1 MNASGTRSGDSLLT
15 RREVMVGAAGL
26 TFSILGC
33 QRQAIVQESVDADAA
48 TAAAGAAATRMSPW
62 VSIDPEGAVAIASP
76 AVEMGQ
82 GSLTSLP
89 LILAEELDA
98 DWDRVEVVRA
108 PPIDAVYGNPE
119 FDGQMYTAGSAA
131 VAGYYD
137 SLRLF
142 GAQVRRVLLENAAR
156 HWGVPVGELST
167 EPHTVVHAAT
177 GRRIDYGAIAA
188 FAEIPEIAP
197 EIEEADLKDPSEFR
211 LIGTDVMRVELPG
224 KVDGTAQYS
233 IDVRPPG
240 LVYGAVLQTPV
251 PGGTPETI
259 DASGTMQTDGVLA
272 VEALPHGVG
281 VLAETPWA
289 AFQGKAALNVE
300 WSNPD
305 PAQSFNS
312 ERAMEDFVAAV
323 RDSSRATVVW
333 ESEGDVEGALRNA
346 ASVYERDYRSDFAY
360 HAQMEPLNAVAA
372 VSADGESC
380 EIWVGT
386 QSQTMA
392 VAATAEAL
400 GIAQDRVTLH
410 DMLLGGGFGRR
421 GATDQAFLLDAV
433 LLSEKIRHPV
443 KVMWTR
449 EDDVRAGRFHPL
461 SASFVRAGLDAGGRI
476 IAMHHRRASDIV
488 EKEQDPMGFAE
499 GDGQD
504 VISMEGS
511 EIETYSI
518 PNRLAEH
525 VPQTSGM
532 RTLPLRGIGFVHNKF
547 AIESM
552 VDEIAVDAGRDPVEF
567 RLDLLR
573 DQPRARKVIETA
585 ADLSGWG
592 TTPEGHGLG
601 IAYLDYEDTQIAGV
615 VDVSVAAQTGAITVH
630 NVWLAIDCGLA
641 VQPDNIIAQQ
651 MGCAVYGL
659 GLALTESISMADGVV
674 EQSNFHDYLV
684 PRLWDVPNIE
694 IELVRTPNPPTG
706 AGQMATPIM
715 APAISNAVAAA
726 TSVRLH
732 HMPMTPQRV
741 REALRAG

>member
-1 MNASGTRSGDSLLT
+1 MNGSGTRSGDSLLT

-26 TFSILGC
+26 TFSIIGC
-33 QRQAIVQESVDADAA
+33 QRQTVVRQPVDAD
-48 TAAAGAAATRMSPW
+48 AAGAAATRFSPW
-62 VSIDPEGAVAIASP
+62 VSINGEGTVTIASP

-98 DWDRVEVVRA
+98 DWDRVEIVRA

-156 HWGVPVGELST
+156 HWSVPVEELST
-167 EPHTVVHAAT
+167 EPNTVVHAST

-188 FAEIPEIAP
+188 FAEIPRVAP
-197 EIEEADLKDPSEFR
+197 EIGEADLKDPSEFR
-211 LIGTDVMRVELPG
+211 LIGNDVMRVELPG

-259 DASGTMQTDGVLA
+259 VSSGAMEIDGVLA

-300 WSNPD
+300 WSNRD

-323 RDSSRATVVW
+323 RGPTPGAAPWD
-333 ESEGDVEGALRNA
+333 SEGDVEGALQNA
-346 ASVYERDYRSDFAY
+346 ARVYEREYRSDFAY

-372 VSADGESC
+372 VSGDGESC

-392 VAATAEAL
+392 VAATAQAL
-400 GIAQDRVTLH
+400 GIAPDRVTLH

-433 LLSEKIRHPV
+433 LLSERIRRPV
-443 KVMWTR
+443 KVTWTR
-449 EDDVRAGRFHPL
+449 EDDVRAGRFHPM

-476 IAMHHRRASDIV
+476 TAIHHRRASDLV
-488 EKEQDPMGFAE
+488 EKEQDPVGFAE
-499 GDGQD
+499 GDGHD

-547 AIESM
+547 VTESLI
-552 VDEIAVDAGRDPVEF
+552 DEIAVDAGRDPVEF

-573 DQPRARKVIETA
+573 DQPRARKVIETV
-585 ADLSGWG
+585 ADRSGWG
-592 TTPEGHGLG
+592 TPPGGHGLG

-615 VDVSVAAQTGAITVH
+615 VDVSVAGQTGAITVH
-630 NVWLAIDCGLA
+630 NVWLAIDCGVA

-659 GLALTESISMADGVV
+659 GLALSESISMDEGVV
-674 EQSNFHDYLV
+674 EQSNFHDYLI
-684 PRLWDVPNIE
+684 PRMWDIPNIE

-726 TSVRLH
+726 TSVRLR
-732 HMPMTPQRV
+732 HMPMTSSRV
-741 REALRAG
+741 LLAIRAS